1 MNLRRKPRGEEAPAP
16 VLLEKEGGKGRAT
29 PSRKEANAARPVGPY
44 TRTKVSGGGWTGSA
58 DKRTAKA
65 QRRAQ
70 FERQRAALK
79 AGDSANLPAR
89 DAGPERA
96 LVRDLVDSR
105 AGGVLS
111 YFILIAV
118 VSLVLAF
125 VRSYTA
131 QVMGSTLT
139 LAYGLVAVG
148 DAVLLTRRVRRRI
161 DERFS
166 ESRVKVR
173 MYAVQRAILP
183 RRYRLPPPRVQRGDK
198 V

>member
-1 MNLRRKPRGEEAPAP
+1 VNLRRKPRGEEAPAP